1 MPVAVCEKCGADK
14 AGPLETCQQCR
25 AAVAT
30 DTDRLHAFALST
42 YCMSQLQ
49 LQILQDDIR
58 HHRRYSIPGTVLAEA
73 QRVVTAQLGQAGRA
87 RVGNGDKPPK
97 SSPAAVATKLRADAP
112 AATELERNPF
122 AVLGASLRDN
132 RAKLI
137 ELAESRALTGDEGE
151 VVAARAAVTNPR
163 TRLGAEIGWLPGTS
177 PAKVAALINGLRKN
191 PGLVRA
197 ASGLNPLTVANLT
210 AAAMEL
216 IDPAMPADE
225 WAGWLVALA
234 QAEDEIDADDVLRDI
249 NEDRAVAGLPEVRDL
264 ALVEAAL
271 SERRRHY
278 KDVTLAALEQV
289 PSNVLVD
296 ALTTAVEEA
305 TSGGDLHAPLLI
317 EEIASAYEL
326 RAAHAIEKGAT
337 GVSELVEAVRRSAPA
352 GEASVATNVSRL
364 ERAVRSWDKLAQP
377 VQLIMKSRGQEHE
390 ASKKLAYEV
399 RSLGIELVNKHGFI
413 EQGTRLTTILSE
425 VFAELPEVV
434 DRLESDAE
442 VLENLREQ
450 RDESERQSAEWA
462 REITYSAQIGAIFK
476 DTLSISPAGV
486 SWKSQSYPLDAVTR
500 VRWGAVRQSVNG
512 IPTGTTYTIAFGDD
526 RSQAVCE
533 TRQEG
538 VFDEFVPRLFRAVGV
553 RIMIKMVSSLG
564 AGQKLRIGDA
574 VVDDDGV
581 TVPRHA
587 FFGSSKPV
595 YLRWHEL
602 HVWSAD
608 GSFVIGSKTD
618 KKAYAQMQY
627 LHTDNLHLLERALRT
642 FFKSKH
648 GRLSQLFDE

>member
-1 MPVAVCEKCGADK
+1 
-14 AGPLETCQQCR
+14 
-25 AAVAT
+25 
-30 DTDRLHAFALST
+30 
-42 YCMSQLQ
+42 MSQLN
-49 LQILQDDIR
+49 LRILQDDIR
-58 HHRRYSIPGTVLAEA
+58 HKRRYSIPASALVEA
-73 QRVVTAQLGQAGRA
+73 QRAVTVELGQAGRA
-87 RVGNGDKPPK
+87 RVDSGDKPPQ
-97 SSPAAVATKLRADAP
+97 SSPAAASTKLRANAP

-132 RAKLI
+132 RAKLM
-137 ELAESRALTGDEGE
+137 ELAETRALTGIEDE

-163 TRLGAEIGWLPGTS
+163 TRLSAEIGWLPGTS

-191 PGLVRA
+191 PGLIRA

-234 QAEDEIDADDVLRDI
+234 QAEDEIDAEDVLRDI

-289 PSNVLVD
+289 PSNLLVE
-296 ALTTAVEEA
+296 ALTAAVEEA

-317 EEIASAYEL
+317 EEIATAYEL

-399 RSLGIELVNKHGFI
+399 RSLGIELVNEHGFI

-442 VLENLREQ
+442 ALGNLREQ
-450 RDESERQSAEWA
+450 RDQSERKSAEWA
-462 REITYSAQIGAIFK
+462 KEITYSVQIGRIFK
-476 DTLSISPAGV
+476 DTLSISSAGI
-486 SWKSQSYPLDAVTR
+486 SWKNQSYPLDAVTR
-500 VRWGAVRQSVNG
+500 VRWGALRQSVNG
-512 IPTGTTYTIAFGDD
+512 IPMGTTYTLFFGDEH
-526 RSQAVCE
+526 SQAVCE
-533 TRQEG
+533 TSRKD
-538 VFDEFVPRLFRAVGV
+538 VFEQFVPRLFRAVGV
-553 RIMIKMVSSLG
+553 RIIIKMLETLG
-564 AGQKLRIGDA
+564 AGQRLRVGDA
-574 VVDDDGV
+574 VVDDNGV

-587 FFGSSKPV
+587 FFGSSDPV

-602 HVWSAD
+602 EVWSAY
-608 GSFVIGSKTD
+608 GSFVIASKTD
-618 KKAYAQMQY
+618 KKAYAKLPY
-627 LHTDNLHLLERALRT
+627 LETDNLHLLEHALGM

-648 GRLSQLFDE
+648 GRLSQLFDD

>member
-1 MPVAVCEKCGADK
+1 
-14 AGPLETCQQCR
+14 
-25 AAVAT
+25 
-30 DTDRLHAFALST
+30 
-42 YCMSQLQ
+42 MSQLQ
-49 LQILQDDIR
+49 LHILQDDIR
-58 HHRRYSIPGTVLAEA
+58 NHRRYSIPGTVLAEA
-73 QRVVTAQLGQAGRA
+73 QRVVAAQLGQATRA
-87 RVGNGDKPPK
+87 RVDGGYTPPK
-97 SSPAAVATKLRADAP
+97 IDAAVPPTKLRADAP

-137 ELAESRALTGDEGE
+137 ELAETRALTGDEGE

-177 PAKVAALINGLRKN
+177 PAKVTALINGLRKN
-191 PGLVRA
+191 PGMVRA

-210 AAAMEL
+210 AAALEL
-216 IDPAMPADE
+216 IDPAMPAEE

-234 QAEDEIDADDVLRDI
+234 EAEDEIDPDEVLRDI

-271 SERRRHY
+271 AERRRHY

-289 PSNVLVD
+289 PSSVLVE
-296 ALTTAVEEA
+296 ALTAAVEEA
-305 TSGGDLHAPLLI
+305 TSGGELHAPLLI

-326 RAAHAIEKGAT
+326 RAAHAIDKGAT
-337 GVSELVEAVRRSAPA
+337 GISDLVEAVRRSAPS
-352 GEASVATNVSRL
+352 GETSVASGVARL

-399 RSLGIELVNKHGFI
+399 RSLCIDLVNEHGFI

-442 VLENLREQ
+442 ALDNLRQQ
-450 RDESERQSAEWA
+450 REEGERQSAEWA
-462 REITYSAQIGAIFK
+462 REITYSAQIGTIFK
-476 DTLSISPAGV
+476 DTLAISPAGI
-486 SWKSQSYPLDAVTR
+486 SWKNQTYPLDAVTR

-512 IPTGTTYTIAFGDD
+512 IPTGTTYTIAFGDE

-538 VFDEFVPRLFRAVGV
+538 VFDEFVPRLFRAVGF
-553 RIMIKMVSSLG
+553 RILIKMLSTLG
-564 AGQKLRIGDA
+564 AGQKVRIGDA
-574 VVDDDGV
+574 VVDNDGV

-587 FFGSSKPV
+587 FFGSSDPV

-602 HVWSAD
+602 KVWSAD

-627 LHTDNLHLLERALRT
+627 LNTDNLHLLEHGLRM

-648 GRLSQLFDE
+648 GRLSELFDD

>member
-1 MPVAVCEKCGADK
+1 MIIAICEKCGADK
-14 AGPLETCQQCR
+14 GAPLDTCQECR
-25 AAVAT
+25 AAVT
-30 DTDRLHAFALST
+30 SETDRLNAFALSK
-42 YCMSQLQ
+42 YGMSQLN
-49 LQILQDDIR
+49 LRILQDDIR
-58 HHRRYSIPGTVLAEA
+58 HKRRYSIPASALAEA
-73 QRVVTAQLGQAGRA
+73 QRLVTAELGQAGRA
-87 RVGNGDKPPK
+87 RVDSGDKAQQN
-97 SSPAAVATKLRADAP
+97 SPAAAATKLRADAP

-137 ELAESRALTGDEGE
+137 ELAETRALTGDEDE

-163 TRLGAEIGWLPGTS
+163 TRLSAEIGWLPGTS

-197 ASGLNPLTVANLT
+197 ASGLNPLAVANLT

-216 IDPAMPADE
+216 LDPAMPADE

-289 PSNVLVD
+289 PSNVLVE
-296 ALTTAVEEA
+296 ALTAAVEEA

-317 EEIASAYEL
+317 EEIATAYEL

-337 GVSELVEAVRRSAPA
+337 GISELVEAVRRSAPA

-399 RSLGIELVNKHGFI
+399 RSLGIELVNEHGFI
-413 EQGTRLTTILSE
+413 EQGTRLTTILTE

-442 VLENLREQ
+442 ALDNLREQ
-450 RDESERQSAEWA
+450 REESERQSAEWA

-476 DTLSISPAGV
+476 DTLSISPAGI
-486 SWKSQSYPLDAVTR
+486 SWKNQTYPLEAVTR
-500 VRWGAVRQSVNG
+500 VRWGAVRHSVNG
-512 IPTGTTYTIAFGDD
+512 VPTKTIYTLAFGDE

-533 TRQEG
+533 TRQEE
-538 VFDEFVPRLFRAVGV
+538 VFDQFVPRMFRAVGI
-553 RIMIKMVSSLG
+553 RILMRMLSDLG
-564 AGQKLRIGDA
+564 AGKKLHIGDA
-574 VVDDDGV
+574 VMIDIGV
-581 TVPRHA
+581 AVPRHVI
-587 FFGSSKPV
+587 FGNRDAV
-595 YLRWHEL
+595 FLRWDEL
-602 HVWSAD
+602 KVWSAD
-608 GSFVIGSKTD
+608 GSFVISSKTD

-627 LHTDNLHLLERALRT
+627 LQTDNLHLVEHALRL

-648 GRLSQLFDE
+648 GRLSQLFDD